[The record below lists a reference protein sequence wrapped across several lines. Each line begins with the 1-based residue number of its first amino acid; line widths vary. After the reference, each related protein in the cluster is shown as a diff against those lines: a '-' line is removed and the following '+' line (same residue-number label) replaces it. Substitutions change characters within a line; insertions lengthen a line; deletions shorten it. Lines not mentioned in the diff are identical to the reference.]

1 MTYRVGDRELFGVTA
16 MFDSADELVC
26 AARRLR
32 GKGYRRLDAYTPF
45 PVEGLSEAL
54 GCRSGKVRWC
64 VLAGALLGG
73 ALAYFLQWYSAVVD
87 YPVNVGGRPLHA
99 WPAFLV
105 VTFEMAV
112 LGGALAGF
120 FGMLALSGLPRLH
133 HPVFDL
139 PEFGRATRGRFF
151 LCIESSDE
159 RFDVERVTKDLEA
172 LAPLT
177 VQEVPR

>member
-99 WPAFLV
+99 WPARAPPSTAISN
-105 VTFEMAV
+105 VTTRK
-112 LGGALAGF
+112 AGQ
-120 FGMLALSGLPRLH
+120 ACSGRPRLH